1 MATIEKKNLWEI
13 DSIEE
18 FSKNTGYSIDFK
30 ALEEAKKK
38 MKKQTEYGEVELNV
52 YEGLVIQKLF
62 EYFRFGIFD
71 NITKIM
77 KQQDAHTS
85 LNEVKMIL
93 LEMARYEIEYGLKPL
108 LHTIPIAKKIYIT
121 AEGFLYYAQTKGNIK
136 TIDYETSEIKPG
148 LFKTICTVITNDGKT
163 QKGYATVKATGN
175 KMDDPEERS
184 RTKALRRALR
194 RLYPIGAMYEE
205 AYIENEETSIPSI
218 PEIHNIPTVKEETN
232 KDTDT
237 NNDDVVTALPEEQ
250 SENEKNSE
258 PATTLFDL
266 QNNLEKTDLVKKVF
280 D

>member
-1 MATIEKKNLWEI
+1 MPAIEKKNLWEI
-13 DSIEE
+13 ESIEE
-18 FSKNTGYSIDFK
+18 FSKNTGYNIDFK
-30 ALEEAKKK
+30 ALEEAKRK

-62 EYFRFGIFD
+62 EYFRFGIFE
-71 NITKIM
+71 NISRMM

-108 LHTIPIAKKIYIT
+108 LHTLPIAKKIYIT

-148 LFKTICTVITNDGKT
+148 LYKTICTVTTNDGKT

-205 AYIENEETSIPSI
+205 AYIENPESITIPEIPSI
-218 PEIHNIPTVKEETN
+218 PAVPEVQNVQNDKEEQIKDSKKEEKEENN
-232 KDTDT
+232 K
-237 NNDDVVTALPEEQ
+237 E
-250 SENEKNSE
+250 E
-258 PATTLFDL
+258 PADTLFDL
-266 QNNLEKTDLVKKVF
+266 QNNLVNKVF